1 MSNGP
6 DDKAFDAMNSI
17 IGENENIIPE
27 GGEVSAWFPSG
38 KFLGMDVPEGTSGI
52 IEGLV
57 FLAAGSP
64 STKVA
69 NAVTSQIRKHMASV
83 PPQLEKDIVTKASNY
98 LTRAENVSRKLAIAG
113 ERGRASGRKVFE
125 HAVREAPPGLARDK
139 ALAKLTKES
148 EAIAEYA
155 KRFQGSFKP
164 PVDVE
169 RMQTFKTSKFR
180 DLLDEFSASRLE
192 LSRRDL
198 RAASKFSPAWQA
210 LGKFS
215 VPMLLDEFEK

>member
-1 MSNGP
+1 M
-6 DDKAFDAMNSI
+6 
-17 IGENENIIPE
+17 
-27 GGEVSAWFPSG
+27 
-38 KFLGMDVPEGTSGI
+38 
-52 IEGLV
+52 
-57 FLAAGSP
+57 
-64 STKVA
+64 
-69 NAVTSQIRKHMASV
+69 
-83 PPQLEKDIVTKASNY
+83 
-98 LTRAENVSRKLAIAG
+98 
-113 ERGRASGRKVFE
+113 FE

-169 RMQTFKTSKFR
+169 RMQTFKSSKFR